1 MNLYSSVGLAPEFLT
16 VRFLLLEEIPL
27 QAHDESTSKPQL
39 REVIVSHGDE
49 NGILQLSHMQ
59 EDGSNKRQ
67 LTHSDHGCR
76 MPAWSPNRSES
87 KLISRPPADQD
98 ADLKLLI
105 EQKIPTYSSEGKWI
119 AHWEGV

>member
-1 MNLYSSVGLAPEFLT
+1 MNLYSSVGLTPEFLT
-16 VRFLLLEEIPL
+16 VLFLLSEEISL
-27 QAHDESTSKPQL
+27 QAQDESTSKPQL
-39 REVIVSHGDE
+39 REVDE
-49 NGILQLSHMQ
+49 SGILQLFHMQ

-67 LTHSDHGCR
+67 LTHSDQGCR
-76 MPAWSPNRSES
+76 MPAWSPNGSES

-105 EQKIPTYSSEGKWI
+105 EQKVPTYSSEGKWI

>member
-1 MNLYSSVGLAPEFLT
+1 
-16 VRFLLLEEIPL
+16 
-27 QAHDESTSKPQL
+27 
-39 REVIVSHGDE
+39 
-49 NGILQLSHMQ
+49 
-59 EDGSNKRQ
+59 
-67 LTHSDHGCR
+67 
-76 MPAWSPNRSES
+76 S